1 MTVGV
6 GVISRLATAQRYKT
20 CVATAHIGNC
30 CINSARYRI
39 WLRYTLHIL

>member
-20 CVATAHIGNC
+20 CMATAHIGKLLC
-30 CINSARYRI
+30 
-39 WLRYTLHIL
+39 